1 MGRRERILSAAFGL
15 DWTELGL
22 LWTRSSE
29 ESWRCGEER
38 GGCGLGRG
46 SREAAPGLDAGR
58 GKSQELL
65 LATRRCLAWLELRA
79 WAKD

>member
-1 MGRRERILSAAFGL
+1 MGNGFVGCFGSGL
-15 DWTELGL
+15 DHALPGL
-22 LWTRSSE
+22 EMLVRGDL
-29 ESWRCGEER
+29 RCGEEQ

-58 GKSQELL
+58 GKSPKLL
-65 LATRRCLAWLELRA
+65 LATLRWLAWLGPRA